1 MQDLESHETSGL
13 LPKQSSTNETQPKR
27 RAVALTIV
35 VALVATTALVNLVP
49 TSGRGGGL
57 RRITYP
63 RTSKASSTSD
73 KTARRR
79 PSGRTSSSM
88 T

>member
-13 LPKQSSTNETQPKR
+13 LNKQSSTNETQPRR

-49 TSGRGGGL
+49 SGRGGL
-57 RRITYP
+57 RGSIR
-63 RTSKASSTSD
+63 A
-73 KTARRR
+73 TAQGVRR
-79 PSGRTSSSM
+79 GRVERGDS
-88 T
+88 